1 MTMIDEMSKIEELI
15 ILYENI
21 LNELKEAVEEK
32 VVVLNEISELYDAM
46 QKIEDRLDQLY
57 EENNDNGEI
66 T

>member
-1 MTMIDEMSKIEELI
+1 MKMIDEMSKIDELI

-21 LNELKEAVEEK
+21 LNELKESLAEK

>member
-1 MTMIDEMSKIEELI
+1 MIDEMSKIEELI

>member
-1 MTMIDEMSKIEELI
+1 MIDEMSKIDELI

-21 LNELKEAVEEK
+21 LNELKESLAEK

>member
-1 MTMIDEMSKIEELI
+1 MIDEMSKIDELI
-15 ILYENI
+15 IIYENI
-21 LNELKEAVEEK
+21 LNELKEAVAEK
-32 VVVLNEISELYDAM
+32 IVVLNEISELYDAM

>member
-1 MTMIDEMSKIEELI
+1 MKMIDEMSKIDELI
-15 ILYENI
+15 IIYENI
-21 LNELKEAVEEK
+21 LNELKEAVAEK
-32 VVVLNEISELYDAM
+32 IVVLNEISELYDAM